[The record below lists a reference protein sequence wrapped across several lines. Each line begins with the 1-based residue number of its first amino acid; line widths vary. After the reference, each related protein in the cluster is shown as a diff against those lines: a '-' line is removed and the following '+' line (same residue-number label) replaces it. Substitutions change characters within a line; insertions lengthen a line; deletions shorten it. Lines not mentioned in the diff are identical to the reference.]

1 MILPPLGG
9 ELPGLSRRVTCH
21 GAPLE
26 LPSRPW
32 RDCRNPT
39 KEQVMVKQWHVND
52 EITTMKKHQGETNQR
67 LDAIL
72 AALQETNRLLEHLAQ
87 VTGAAR

>member
-1 MILPPLGG
+1 MG
-9 ELPGLSRRVTCH
+9 
-21 GAPLE
+21 
-26 LPSRPW
+26 
-32 RDCRNPT
+32 
-39 KEQVMVKQWHVND
+39 KQWHMND

-87 VTGAAR
+87 ATAAAR